1 MTKRKRT
8 IGQTLIYKTIHK
20 KLKMEQ
26 HKFNE
31 KRGKLRCFGRVL
43 VPAPRGKL
51 MCFGRVLVTAPR
63 GKLMC
68 FGRVVVPAPHISCCM
83 YTKHNKINRNH
94 ILGFMSYS

>member
-1 MTKRKRT
+1 MAKRKRT

-26 HKFNE
+26 HELNE
-31 KRGKLRCFGRVL
+31 KRGKLMCFGRVI

-51 MCFGRVLVTAPR
+51 MCFV
-63 GKLMC
+63 
-68 FGRVVVPAPHISCCM
+68 RVVVPAPHISCCM